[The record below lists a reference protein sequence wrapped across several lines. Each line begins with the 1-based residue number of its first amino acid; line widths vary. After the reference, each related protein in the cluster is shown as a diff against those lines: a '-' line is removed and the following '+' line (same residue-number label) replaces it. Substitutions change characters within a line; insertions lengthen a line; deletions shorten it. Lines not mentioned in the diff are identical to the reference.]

1 MSPLRQRA
9 NDRPRAPT
17 LSALLSPISPR
28 KRRKSGSSGTD
39 QERNKRKKDPWV
51 GTRAAHTRAARTR
64 LEAPIRQW
72 PGRSSPPLVSHDTT
86 ESRHFCRRH
95 SGFRWRAPRCLPAPP
110 PLGAHMDVFSAVAG
124 GPIMSGHPRRRRA
137 PEAKAK
143 DRERAGAGAICP
155 PEARKRRP
163 LHGGW

>member
-1 MSPLRQRA
+1 MIVLEHLRFRLCFPRSHPESEESRA
-9 NDRPRAPT
+9 VGDR
-17 LSALLSPISPR
+17 
-28 KRRKSGSSGTD
+28 SGKK
-39 QERNKRKKDPWV
+39 QKKKDPWV
-51 GTRAAHTRAARTR
+51 GTKAAHTRAARTR

-72 PGRSSPPLVSHDTT
+72 PGRSSPPLVFHDTT

-110 PLGAHMDVFSAVAG
+110 PLGAHMYIFSAVAAA
-124 GPIMSGHPRRRRA
+124 PIMSGHPRRRRA